1 MADALA
7 LKLTAEDRRL
17 LTRRY
22 TENTEAYQLYL
33 KGRYHG
39 NRCSKEGFEK
49 AVVCFHNAL
58 EMDPEYALAYAGLAE
73 AYNNSSTFHLT
84 PTETLPRMKHA
95 AKRALELDDM
105 LSEAHTILA
114 TATMNDDWNWSAAEN
129 EFKRAIEINPSLA
142 TAHLWY
148 GWFLTLMGRFDDSLN
163 EFKRAQQLDPVSP
176 VINAFIASPFY
187 YGRRYDQAIG
197 ELNKAIELEPNFW
210 LAHWILGMA
219 YEQKGDVSEAIASFQ
234 RAKSLDDSPLI
245 LALLGRAFALAGK
258 TREAQDTVAELKELS
273 EKRFVSPYHIAL
285 IYDALGEHDL
295 VFEFLEEAYEER
307 DESLPVLN
315 VDPRLDSLRSDPR
328 YEDLLRRIGLS
339 L

>member
-1 MADALA
+1 
-7 LKLTAEDRRL
+7 
-17 LTRRY
+17 
-22 TENTEAYQLYL
+22 
-33 KGRYHG
+33 
-39 NRCSKEGFEK
+39 
-49 AVVCFHNAL
+49 
-58 EMDPEYALAYAGLAE
+58 
-73 AYNNSSTFHLT
+73 
-84 PTETLPRMKHA
+84 MKQA

-114 TATMNDDWNWSAAEN
+114 TATMNDDWNWGAAEN
-129 EFKRAIEINPSLA
+129 EFKRAIEINPSLE

-187 YGRRYDQAIG
+187 YGRRYDQAIA

-210 LAHWILGMA
+210 LAHWIQGMA
-219 YEQKGDVSEAIASFQ
+219 YEQKGDVSEAIESFQ

-258 TREAQDTVAELKELS
+258 TGEAQDTIAELKELS

-295 VFEFLEEAYEER
+295 VFEFLEKAYEE
-307 DESLPVLN
+307 
-315 VDPRLDSLRSDPR
+315 
-328 YEDLLRRIGLS
+328 
-339 L
+339 